1 MWNKWIFQFFI
12 FITNSY
18 LFQIHYLNFSYFVF
32 SIEESDDEN
41 EDEFSSIDVRDYID
55 QFPFENL
62 VFEGGGIKGLS
73 YLGAIKVQVR

>member
-18 LFQIHYLNFSYFVF
+18 LFQILYLNFSYFVF
-32 SIEESDDEN
+32 SIEDSDEEN

-73 YLGAIKVQVR
+73 YLGAIKVHVK

>member
-1 MWNKWIFQFFI
+1 MNLSIFQFN
-12 FITNSY
+12 TNSY
-18 LFQIHYLNFSYFVF
+18 LFQIHYLNFSHFVF

-41 EDEFSSIDVRDYID
+41 EDEFLSIDVRDYID

-73 YLGAIKVQVR
+73 YLGAIKVQMK